1 MRKETP
7 SPDLSESMYDSL
19 VRKFGDGLENKRKRK
34 NPRFPDGKWAV
45 RQKNVQIEKRKI
57 IWEKQNKPILYI
69 IKEGKVRSGCAAA
82 ACLEIKKEFCLPSVV
97 MTAYR
102 DDGFSAFLHTIA
114 GTFENK
120 EAAARQHRSS
130 LFCLLPCLCNVYSS

>member
-1 MRKETP
+1 
-7 SPDLSESMYDSL
+7 MYDSR

-45 RQKNVQIEKRKI
+45 RQKNVQTEKRKI

-102 DDGFSAFLHTIA
+102 MTDF
-114 GTFENK
+114 
-120 EAAARQHRSS
+120 
-130 LFCLLPCLCNVYSS
+130 